1 MLTEERYAKILHILK
16 EKQAVT
22 VLDLT
27 RLLDASESTVRRDLT
42 ALHKSGH
49 LNKVHGG
56 ATAIDSSLLSSGED
70 DMRTKSDLHTEEKL
84 IIGRRAASLI
94 QEEDFV
100 YLDAGSTTFSMIEFI
115 PPVKA
120 VFVTNGLPHAARLAG
135 RGLKVFILGGK
146 IKATTEAVIGTE
158 ALHSLQTYNFT
169 KGFFGTNGISLKS
182 GYSTPDPS
190 EGIVK
195 GEALSRSKNAFIL
208 ADSSKF
214 NRISPTSFADL
225 SAASIITEQLPDM
238 KYHKYTTILEGE
250 AN

>member
-22 VLDLT
+22 VPDLT

-42 ALHKSGH
+42 VLHKNGR
-49 LNKVHGG
+49 LNKVYGG
-56 ATAIDSSLLSSGED
+56 ATAIDGSLLSSSEE

-84 IIGRRAASLI
+84 MIGRRAAALI
-94 QEEDFV
+94 REGDFI

-115 PPVKA
+115 PPVNA
-120 VFVTNGLPHAARLAG
+120 VFVTNGLPHAAKLAG

-158 ALHSLQTYNFT
+158 ALHTLQTYNFT
-169 KGFFGTNGISLKS
+169 KGFFGANGISLKS
-182 GYSTPDPS
+182 GYTTPDPS
-190 EGIVK
+190 EGLVK
-195 GEALSRSKNAFIL
+195 GEALTRSKNAYVL

-225 SAASIITEQLPDM
+225 SAASIITERLPDK
-238 KYHKYTTILEGE
+238 KYRKHTTILEGE
-250 AN
+250 EN